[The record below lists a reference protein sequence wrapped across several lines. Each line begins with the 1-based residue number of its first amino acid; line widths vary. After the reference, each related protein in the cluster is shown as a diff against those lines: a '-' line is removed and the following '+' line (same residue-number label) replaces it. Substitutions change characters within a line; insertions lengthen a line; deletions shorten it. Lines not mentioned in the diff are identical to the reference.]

1 MMKIY
6 CTKHE
11 FKNPIV
17 NCNESTSCYNCVLKN
32 ICENNEAD
40 KCEALTNIVELIAD
54 PPRDETE

>member
-1 MMKIY
+1 MKIY

-11 FKNPIV
+11 FKKLIV
-17 NCNESTSCYNCVLKN
+17 NCYESTSCFNCVLQN

-40 KCEALTNIVELIAD
+40 KCEVLINIVELIAD